1 MARRDS
7 GFGWFF
13 LGTGIG
19 LLFSTAAVVLAAELT
34 RKRYFR
40 DPVTGQ
46 VILDDYDP
54 LENVAETLQTGL
66 SMLAGAATGV
76 TETFTPALREK
87 IRFGLDPG
95 GIAGGGSHAWY
106 TGDDDE
112 EDN

>member
-7 GFGWFF
+7 GIGWFF

-19 LLFSTAAVVLAAELT
+19 LAFSATAVILAAELT

-40 DPVTGQ
+40 DPVSGQ
-46 VILDDYDP
+46 LVVDDYDP
-54 LENVAETLQTGL
+54 LENVAETLHTGL

-76 TETFTPALREK
+76 TETFANALREK

-112 EDN
+112 EDS